1 MNKLIQQLSP
11 RTEFITVTTTGFG
24 YFTFT
29 SLVWFLYILSAPP
42 NFSLPAPSD
51 SNLFSIGGY
60 EIIALLLIAKFLS
73 LRGWSLRDLNL
84 QVSWKLTGAGILLA
98 LVYYLIYYFLWI
110 AVNAMAGPFNHL
122 WAEPTSSNA
131 GLSLTAIIISSIIN
145 PLFEESLV
153 IGYILKSQT
162 ARKGVWYA
170 INISILIRLIY
181 HLYQGPLVV
190 IGIVPLGWLF
200 AYVYARWNRLWPIVV
215 AHGLL
220 DFIAL
225 SAN

>member
-11 RTEFITVTTTGFG
+11 RAEFVIVTTTGFG

-29 SLVWFLYILSAPP
+29 SLVWFLYILTAPAD
-42 NFSLPAPSD
+42 FSMPALSD
-51 SNLFSIGGY
+51 TDLYSIVGY
-60 EIIALLLIAKFLS
+60 EIIALLLISNFLY
-73 LRGWSLRDLNL
+73 LRGWSMRDFNL
-84 QVSWKLTGAGILLA
+84 QLSWRLTGAGILLA
-98 LVYYLIYYFLWI
+98 LAYYFIYYFLWI
-110 AVNAMAGPFNHL
+110 VVEAVLGPFEIS
-122 WAEPTSSNA
+122 WTEPASVNP
-131 GLSLTAIIISSIIN
+131 GLSLTAILIASIVN

-153 IGYILKSQT
+153 TGYIMKSQT

-170 INISILIRLIY
+170 INISIFIRLLY

-200 AYVYARWNRLWPIVV
+200 AYVYARWNRLWPIII
-215 AHGLL
+215 AHGIL